1 MDNRSPTL
9 DRATVATFGATA
21 DAVVLRAFHTVVE
34 TRLPSPVFRMMAEQ
48 IMYAPFSNTAYLT
61 MARRFEW
68 TFDDFVHLYSRDCG
82 FWSVASYLGYRY
94 VPLRVRYLYVSG
106 ATLCWKHGDLLSSL
120 PNDLWCCFFLVIA
133 AVCTSSFAFVVVP
146 HATFTAAHIPPRTP
160 AGKLSR
166 LIVVTPYTF
175 FGTSILGC

>member
-1 MDNRSPTL
+1 MFRRWLSSAGVYVLGESTGAWMDNRSPTL
-9 DRATVATFGATA
+9 DRVATVATFGATA

-106 ATLCWKHGDLLSSL
+106 ATLCWNTWRSSL
-120 PNDLWCCFFLVIA
+120 V
-133 AVCTSSFAFVVVP
+133 SSE
-146 HATFTAAHIPPRTP
+146 
-160 AGKLSR
+160 
-166 LIVVTPYTF
+166 
-175 FGTSILGC
+175 